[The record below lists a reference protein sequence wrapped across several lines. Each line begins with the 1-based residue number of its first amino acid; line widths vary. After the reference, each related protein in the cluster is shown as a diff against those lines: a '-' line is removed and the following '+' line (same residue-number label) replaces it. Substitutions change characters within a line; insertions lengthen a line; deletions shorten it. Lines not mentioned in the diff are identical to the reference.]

1 MQRRIREAVL
11 LDKLDSVEF
20 SRTSIE
26 LPRDAGCA
34 DAPRFGLQDDGR
46 QFRSSGVMPSILA
59 VRPIVEGE
67 TSCSE
72 GPQEIVAKLELS
84 YVT

>member
-11 LDKLDSVEF
+11 LDNLDSVEF
-20 SRTSIE
+20 SGTLIE

-46 QFRSSGVMPSILA
+46 QIRSSGVMPSIPA
-59 VRPIVEGE
+59 ARPIVEDE
-67 TSCSE
+67 TPCNKS
-72 GPQEIVAKLELS
+72 P
-84 YVT
+84 